1 MASLRVKTSAGPSEI
16 PLHALSVFVGRDP
29 NNDLS
34 VDGDGMSREHCVI
47 EPNESG
53 WIVRDLGSRNGTF
66 VNGARVSE
74 HLLLDGDR
82 IRCGSTELEFGDP
95 VAAWADLPPA
105 ATVAKVVEA
114 PKPAKSPKPRAK
126 GAAEGKRAPLP
137 NVMTIAKILVACAVL
152 TAAGVVASSKLSGRS
167 GSEGDESLEGGV
179 SGDAGRGSAS
189 ENPDQEWYLTR
200 QTGDTPEGPLS
211 EAEIRRAFRWGEITA
226 DAAAV
231 MVGSSEWKPIE
242 STRLASGYGGREPQS
257 ADEVSLDLSPRD
269 FMRQYLDFQ
278 RYGFLC
284 EDTRLLHR
292 IAIEASSWPSVM
304 REAMKAQKQLND
316 VRIDSDMRL
325 YQALERARKSGVA
338 VESPSEFIARK
349 AMDKSMAPGW
359 KSDRVEEWKLGDTS
373 HYFVRRGARWSYL
386 GDSEVASFIDLQTG
400 EWRPEIAAMI
410 ESAPQFD
417 RMRYEAKYNEV
428 MTAAK
433 YATDSIGKSTDFLL
447 PFVERGCVTDIDRL
461 FQMRSSIA
469 LMFST
474 NPTLLSTVQ
483 AELDAECGKK
493 K

>member
-1 MASLRVKTSAGPSEI
+1 MASLRIKTPAESREF

-29 NNDLS
+29 DNDLC
-34 VDGDGMSREHCVI
+34 VDGDGMSRQHCVI
-47 EPNESG
+47 EPHESG
-53 WIVRDLGSRNGTF
+53 WILRDLGSRNGTF
-66 VNGARVSE
+66 VNGARISE

-82 IRCGSTELEFGDP
+82 IRLGSTEMAFEDP
-95 VAAWADLPPA
+95 VPVWADLPRA
-105 ATVAKVVEA
+105 APVAKVSES
-114 PKPAKSPKPRAK
+114 PMPARTPNPRAK
-126 GAAEGKRAPLP
+126 SAANGKRAPLP
-137 NVMTIAKILVACAVL
+137 HVKTVAKILLACAVL
-152 TAAGVVASSKLSGRS
+152 TAAGVVASNKLSGRH
-167 GSEGDESLEGGV
+167 GGDGDELLGGAGSSE
-179 SGDAGRGSAS
+179 SGGGRAS
-189 ENPDQEWYLTR
+189 ENPDQEWYLAR
-200 QTGDTPEGPLS
+200 RTGDSPEGPLS
-211 EAEIRRAFRWGEITA
+211 EAEIRRAYRWGEITA
-226 DAAAV
+226 DAAVV

-278 RYGFLC
+278 RHGFLC

-292 IAIEASSWPSVM
+292 IAVEASSWPSVM

-316 VRIDSDMRL
+316 VMIDSDMRL

-349 AMDKSMAPGW
+349 AMDKSIASGW

-386 GDSEVASFIDLQTG
+386 GDSAVASFIDLQTG

-433 YATDSIGKSTDFLL
+433 SATDSIGKSTDFLL